1 MKRIAL
7 LLLCI
12 ILLFGTF
19 LWNRFYAPPVPSA
32 ENLVVPFWMEKRIGD
47 ELAPYSN
54 GITLENLALTTKLVE
69 DPSNNLIKFEI
80 IDNKLYASD
89 YSQLNIAM
97 KKRAKV
103 FVEALQRI
111 LSKNKLRNVS
121 FVVLTT
127 DSYVQDEFNS
137 KARKINVNL
146 DELSPIF
153 TNAVDK
159 RYKKGSVLFVDDF
172 TLGMRHVGYWAGW
185 NVISRQILKAN
196 ENYPWE
202 SKKDLIFWRGKLS
215 DDKSGTQ
222 YSYRRYVVDLAR
234 KYPQKID
241 TDFSVNRNHNNIF
254 ELFYEIAS
262 LEFSWGGFLSKN
274 DQVQY
279 KMLLNI
285 DGHTCT
291 YPGYLWRLLSNSVT
305 FKQDSYNE
313 QWFYDALKPW
323 EHYIPVKHDLSDIVE
338 KIDWVMAN
346 DHKAKLIADHSTN
359 FVKDNLMPVHVDLYI
374 VTLLNKYA
382 DLQKFTLSQPSLPE
396 A

>member
-54 GITLENLALTTKLVE
+54 GITLEDLALTTTLVE
-69 DPSNNLIKFEI
+69 DPSNNLLKFEI

-89 YSQLNIAM
+89 YSKFSILMQ
-97 KKRAKV
+97 KKSKI
-103 FVEALQRI
+103 FIKALKRI
-111 LSKNKLRNVS
+111 LEKNKVRDVS
-121 FVVLTT
+121 FVVLTE
-127 DSYVQDEFNS
+127 DFYQQNVFEE
-137 KARKINVNL
+137 KIKKMGKTFG
-146 DELSPIF
+146 DIAPIF
-153 TNAVDK
+153 INAVDK
-159 RYKKGSVLFVDDF
+159 RYKKGSVLFVDEF
-172 TLGMRHVGYWAGW
+172 TLGMRNVGYWAGW
-185 NVISRQILKAN
+185 NIISQQILKAN
-196 ENYPWE
+196 RDYPWE
-202 SKKDLIFWRGKLS
+202 KKKNLLFWRGKVS
-215 DDKSGTQ
+215 DKKGMH
-222 YSYRRYVVDLAR
+222 SYREDLV
-234 KYPQKID
+234 KLGKQLPNKID
-241 TDFSVNRNHNNIF
+241 AVLSGSGAHNNIF
-254 ELFYEIAS
+254 TLGYEILS
-262 LEFSWGGFLSKN
+262 LEFSWGNFLSKR

-285 DGHTCT
+285 DGYTCT

-323 EHYIPVKHDLSDIVE
+323 EHYVPVNHDLSDIVE
-338 KIDWVMAN
+338 KIDWVLEN
-346 DHKAKLIADHSTN
+346 DHKAKLIADNSTN

-382 DLQKFTLSQPSLPE
+382 DLQKFTLHQPSLPE